1 MAGCSS
7 ESAAFPEEASTEQQ
21 INTPT
26 VSSESHEGSNMN
38 IDTCT
43 LQSESIYIHEEA
55 SNDLDAES
63 GNSER
68 ETSEQL
74 KKEIRILTNKVKL
87 LQSKLSKHREDKKKI
102 TRIKRRLGKSFCTI
116 IYLCS

>member
-1 MAGCSS
+1 MIIRFRLPKIVKDAIESERNKETNERRRGENSAKGDSHVETVIAECSS

-21 INTPT
+21 IDTPT
-26 VSSESHEGSNMN
+26 VSSESYEGSNMN

-43 LQSESIYIHEEA
+43 LQSESIYIHKEA

-68 ETSEQL
+68 
-74 KKEIRILTNKVKL
+74 
-87 LQSKLSKHREDKKKI
+87 
-102 TRIKRRLGKSFCTI
+102 
-116 IYLCS
+116 